1 MDADTS
7 KMSLDDAAVYVAEPD
22 LRLCWGRAKLPAKC
36 ASCRARTISFCSHVD
51 GPGMARLRAIS
62 STRLIL
68 KGKFLF
74 EQDMPL
80 NLVFIIV
87 DGMVK
92 LYRLIANGK
101 RQVIGFL
108 GPGDLLGSLKRMS
121 GAHCTARA
129 VTDVIVC
136 QFDRSNFFTL
146 LARYPNLTQALLFMA
161 TDEIEAQHEHVVAL
175 GRGSVRAR
183 MATFLLSISHR
194 WDPNG
199 NDGKTA
205 DLRMTR
211 ADIADYLGVT
221 IETVSRCLSD
231 FKRLGYIDM
240 PMPQQAVLCNMPALY
255 RLAGIDESPA
265 RRVSLGL

>member
-1 MDADTS
+1 MGKPFIS
-7 KMSLDDAAVYVAEPD
+7 
-22 LRLCWGRAKLPAKC
+22 KC
-36 ASCRARTISFCSHVD
+36 ANCKARAVSFCFCSHVD
-51 GPGMARLRAIS
+51 EPGIARFRAMS
-62 STRLIL
+62 ATHLVL
-68 KGKFLF
+68 KGGLLF
-74 EQDMPL
+74 EQDTPL
-80 NLVFIIV
+80 NSVFIVV
-87 DGMVK
+87 DGMIK
-92 LYRLIANGK
+92 LYRQIADGR
-101 RQVIGFL
+101 RQVTGFL
-108 GPGDLLGSLKRMS
+108 GPGDLLGSLKKMS
-121 GAHCTARA
+121 EAHCTAQA

-136 QFDRSNFFTL
+136 QFDRSDFFTL
-146 LARYPNLTQALLFMA
+146 LALYPNLTQALLFMA
-161 TDEIEAQHEHVVAL
+161 TDEIEAQHDHVVAL

-183 MATFLLSISHR
+183 MAAFLLDISHR
-194 WDPNG
+194 WDTNG
-199 NDGKTA
+199 NGGKTV